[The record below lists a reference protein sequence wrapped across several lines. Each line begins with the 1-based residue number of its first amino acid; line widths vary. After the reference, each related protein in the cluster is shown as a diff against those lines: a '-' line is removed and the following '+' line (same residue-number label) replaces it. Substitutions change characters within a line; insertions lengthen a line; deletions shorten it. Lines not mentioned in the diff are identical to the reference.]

1 MAEAHC
7 YGKQHD
13 AMAGSEWLEYNADTP
28 YQVKCDGE
36 TSSWY

>member
-36 TSSWY
+36 TSSRY